1 MGQTRLVHKVG
12 QGYNGFIG
20 ENLRS
25 TKGLKFFFFFFPLP
39 RVFFYFGVSTGI
51 RGG

>member
-25 TKGLKFFFFFFPLP
+25 TKGLKFFFFFSLSHGFFFILGFQ
-39 RVFFYFGVSTGI
+39 RV
-51 RGG
+51 